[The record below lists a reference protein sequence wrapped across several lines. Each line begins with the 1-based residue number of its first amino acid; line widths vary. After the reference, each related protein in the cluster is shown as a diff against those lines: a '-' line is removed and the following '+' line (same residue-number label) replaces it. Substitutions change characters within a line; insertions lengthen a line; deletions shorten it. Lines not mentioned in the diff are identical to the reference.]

1 MEYLPR
7 DFALL
12 CTSHHS
18 YTIIYLVILIIS
30 VTILL
35 VCELKGAIYNSSL

>member
-35 VCELKGAIYNSSL
+35 VCELKGAIYNPPL